1 MAPFIVQMVN
11 SHYGIS
17 FPKNYPLPTEVPLL
31 SFQVLVHSGPS
42 VMFLLHLPPTLTPS
56 GPPPPVPSSRSTQG
70 IPHMPQASARQFKK
84 SQFRVEVSDRNLL
97 Q

>member
-17 FPKNYPLPTEVPLL
+17 FLKNYRLPYEVPLL

-56 GPPPPVPSSRSTQG
+56 GPHSLSRQAEVLKPSLTCPKPLLDNLKSPSSEW
-70 IPHMPQASARQFKK
+70 K
-84 SQFRVEVSDRNLL
+84 
-97 Q
+97 